1 MKTKGGT
8 GSGEGEER
16 RGTETASTDSE
27 GEGPWGA
34 RMGRAVQVGGVGYMQ
49 EHSGGLLISAELPP
63 NSPWASS
70 H

>member
-1 MKTKGGT
+1 MKTMGGT
-8 GSGEGEER
+8 RNSEGEKR
-16 RGTETASTDSE
+16 RGTETATADSK

-34 RMGRAVQVGGVGYMQ
+34 GMGWAVQVGGVGYMQ